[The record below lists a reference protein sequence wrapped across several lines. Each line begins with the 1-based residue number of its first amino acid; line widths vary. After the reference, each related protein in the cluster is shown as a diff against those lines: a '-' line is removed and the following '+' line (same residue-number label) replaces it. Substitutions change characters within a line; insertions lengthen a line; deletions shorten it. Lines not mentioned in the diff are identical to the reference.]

1 MGEQV
6 TLILRGGAVVDGTG
20 RPPFEA
26 DVALAGSRIAAIGA
40 VPPSGA
46 EEIDARGLLVTPGFV
61 DVHTHY
67 DGQAVWDSRMTPSS
81 WHGVT
86 TAVMGN
92 CGVGFAPVREQDR
105 QRLVELMEG
114 VEDIPAPCLH
124 EGLDWQWESFGSYL
138 DALDRNPRDIDLCA
152 QLPHAA
158 LRIFVMGERASRLE
172 AATPEDSAEMRRLTA
187 EAMRAGALGFST
199 SRTIGHRT
207 LKGDRAPSLRATEDE
222 LTAIACG
229 MSDAGHGFMELVSD
243 WDTPDAATE
252 FAMLRRVLS
261 VSRRPLLFSMA
272 ERHDKPQLW
281 RELLAMTHDAVAQG
295 LSIRPV
301 IPPRPIGILF
311 GLHGTQNPFSATPS
325 YRAIADLPVA
335 ERVAVM
341 RDPEVRRRI
350 LSEDPVTGS
359 TFPLLTRLGH
369 ERMFLFSDPPNYT
382 PDRENSLASI
392 AAREGRS
399 APEVAYDLLTA
410 DEGRNFIF
418 AALVNYA
425 GYTLDPCREM
435 LADPVTLVGL
445 GDGGAHVGFVSDGS
459 FPTFL
464 LSYWGRDRGD
474 GTFPIEELIRRHTSD
489 TAAAVGLNDRG
500 VLAPGLLA
508 DVNLLDLDRLRLGA
522 PYMVHDLPAGGRRLM
537 QRADGYAAT
546 IKSGSVTYRNGEH
559 TGALPGR
566 LVRGPQAGWS

>member
-1 MGEQV
+1 MAERP
-6 TLILRGGAVVDGTG
+6 TLILRGGMVVDGTG
-20 RPPFEA
+20 RRPFEA

-40 VPPSGA
+40 VAECGA
-46 EEIDARGLLVTPGFV
+46 DEIDARGLLVTPGFV

-67 DGQAVWDSRMTPSS
+67 DGQAVWDSRMLPSS

-92 CGVGFAPVREQDR
+92 CGVGFAPVRKQDR
-105 QRLVELMEG
+105 QKLVELMEG
-114 VEDIPAPCLH
+114 VEDIPAPILH
-124 EGLDWQWESFGSYL
+124 EGLDWKWESFGSYL

-158 LRIFVMGERASRLE
+158 LRVYVMGDRAIRLE
-172 AATPEDSAEMRRLTA
+172 AATTEDSAAMRRLTT
-187 EAMRAGALGFST
+187 EAMLAGAVGFST

-207 LKGDRAPSLRATEDE
+207 LKGDQAPSLRATEEE

-252 FAMLRRVLS
+252 FAMLRRVLRAS
-261 VSRRPLLFSMA
+261 GRPLLFSMA
-272 ERHDKPQLW
+272 ERHDRPQLW
-281 RELLAMTHDAVAQG
+281 RELLALTRDAVGQG

-311 GLHGTQNPFSATPS
+311 GLQGTQNPFSATPS
-325 YRAIADLPVA
+325 YRMIADRPVP
-335 ERVAVM
+335 ERVAIM
-341 RDPEVRRRI
+341 RDREIRRRI

-359 TFPLLTRLGH
+359 TFPLLARLGP
-369 ERMFLFSDPPNYT
+369 ERMFPFSDPPNYT
-382 PDRENSLASI
+382 PDRENSLAAI

-399 APEVAYDLLTA
+399 APEVAYDHLLSN
-410 DEGRNFIF
+410 EGRHFIF

-425 GYTLDPCREM
+425 DYTLDPCREM

-445 GDGGAHVGFVSDGS
+445 GDGGAHVGFISDGS

-464 LSYWGRDRGD
+464 LSYWGRDRGNS
-474 GTFPIEELIRRHTSD
+474 TFPIEELIRRHTLD
-489 TAAAVGLNDRG
+489 TAATVGLHDRG
-500 VLAPGLLA
+500 VLAPGKLA
-508 DVNLLDLDRLRLGA
+508 DVNVLDFDRLHLAA
-522 PYMVHDLPAGGRRLM
+522 PYMVHDLPAGGRRLL
-537 QRADGYAAT
+537 QRAEGYVVT
-546 IKSGSVTYRNGEH
+546 IKSGVVTYRNGEH
-559 TGALPGR
+559 TGTLPGR
-566 LVRGPQAGWS
+566 LVRGPQAA